1 VTTRLLARGSTYAA
15 AYVVLT
21 LIAGAFGL
29 ASGQVQFRISEA
41 LLPFACVDPAAV
53 VGLTLGTALANGLTS
68 PIGVADVVFGALLT
82 LVATL
87 FMQWV
92 GPRALWH
99 WGPGVVALAAPVAV
113 NAFGVGA
120 ELALILHLPF
130 WPSVGFVALGE
141 AVVLFIGG
149 TLVLML
155 IRTHGQFLGL
165 ALPPR
170 PERRTLSRQ
179 KR

>member
-1 VTTRLLARGSTYAA
+1 VTTRLLARASTYAA

-53 VGLTLGTALANGLTS
+53 VGLTAGTAVANLWTS
-68 PIGVADVVFGALLT
+68 PLGFADVVFGSLFTLTAALI
-82 LVATL
+82 
-87 FMQWV
+87 MWQV
-92 GPRALWH
+92 GPR
-99 WGPGVVALAAPVAV
+99 VVALAAPVVV

-141 AVVLFIGG
+141 AVVLFSGG
-149 TLVLML
+149 LVVLSL
-155 IRTHGQFLGL
+155 IRTHGALFGL
-165 ALPPR
+165 APR
-170 PERRTLSRQ
+170 DRRGRRALSRPQ